1 MTSRL
6 SAVAFAFAL
15 LATASLGFAAQAHTA
30 AQTAARAKADAESRM
45 TVIQMPAVT
54 VIGKRVPGVDA

>member
-15 LATASLGFAAQAHTA
+15 FATASLGFAAQAHTS
-30 AQTAARAKADAESRM
+30 AQTAARAKAGAEARLP
-45 TVIQMPAVT
+45 VVQMPAVT
-54 VIGKRVPGVDA
+54 VIGKRAPGVDA